1 MTLQEINKV
10 RYRKHLNIV
19 IVGFIATFALLSVG
33 LGSTLIAIFSPENEA
48 KLVSVFTQPSDIA
61 VATHSP
67 AVMPNTSS
75 LSSAPSSSGPSVTT
89 PSISAPEGR
98 NTVSAK
104 PQSNFRYNLAG
115 VVIALVCCGALLSSL
130 KRREFFTEI
139 YYVWQLKQIHNQ
151 IYRRLAS
158 IKKASKNEDEKALV
172 VLNYYYTSLLQVY
185 ELDDNTLVNN
195 KVQQDLTAINDE
207 ISRLQLTVDTSAFDQ
222 SLIKLF

>member
-75 LSSAPSSSGPSVTT
+75 LSSAPSVKT

-151 IYRRLAS
+151 IYRRLAP

-172 VLNYYYTSLLQVY
+172 VLHYYYTSLLQVY